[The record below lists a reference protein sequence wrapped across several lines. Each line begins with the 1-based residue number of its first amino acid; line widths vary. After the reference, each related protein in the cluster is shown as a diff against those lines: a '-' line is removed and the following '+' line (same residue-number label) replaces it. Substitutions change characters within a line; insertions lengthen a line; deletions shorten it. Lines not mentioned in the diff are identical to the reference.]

1 MPAPKHIAVVGFS
14 TASHVYP
21 SLALIRELVARGHR
35 VSYAIGDRLAG
46 LVESTGAELVTH
58 PSTLPPDDA
67 DWPTDVASVMA
78 TRLFLN
84 EAIVVLPRLLER
96 YRHDRPDLVLY
107 DIGGIAGPVLGSR
120 LGVPSVLLTPAN
132 VAWEG
137 LQEEIA
143 AELGALEDAPEV
155 RSYHQACNEWL
166 RENGINQDAW
176 EWAAGIQDVIA
187 LFPRVLQPH
196 ADRVPASVRFIG
208 PCLDPVRLADRSW
221 APPAGDDR
229 RVLLVSLGTL
239 FNGRLDVFRSCL
251 EAFADSGWQVVM
263 AVGKRVNPAD
273 LGPIPPNVEVHPSI
287 PQLAVLASASA
298 FITHAGMASCSEA
311 LWFGV
316 PTIAIPQ
323 AVDQFRNAAMLEAL
337 GVGCQLSAADQLSP
351 AALRGAVES
360 VAGASGLAGRLAEV
374 RAEVRAQGG
383 VAHAVAAVESF
394 LA

>member
-1 MPAPKHIAVVGFS
+1 MPARKHIAVVGFS

-21 SLALIRELVARGHR
+21 SLALIRELVARGYR

-58 PSTLPPDDA
+58 PTTLPPDDA

-84 EAIVVLPRLLER
+84 EAVAVLPRLLER
-96 YRHDRPDLVLY
+96 YCHDLPDLVLY
-107 DIGGIAGPVLGSR
+107 DLGAIAGPVLGTR

-137 LQEEIA
+137 SEEEIA
-143 AELGALEDAPEV
+143 AELQALEDAPEV
-155 RSYHQACNEWL
+155 LSYHHACNEWL
-166 RENGINQDAW
+166 RGNGIDQDAW
-176 EWAAGIQDVIA
+176 EWAADIKDVIA

-196 ADRVPASVRFIG
+196 ADRVPASVQFIG
-208 PCLDPVRLADRSW
+208 PCLDPVRLDDRSW
-221 APPAGDDR
+221 APPAGGGK

-263 AVGKRVNPAD
+263 AVGNRVNPAD
-273 LGPIPPNVEVHPSI
+273 LGPIPSNIEVHPSV
-287 PQLAVLASASA
+287 PQLTVLASASA

-316 PTIAIPQ
+316 PTVAIPQ
-323 AVDQFRNAAMLEAL
+323 AVDQFRNASMLEAL

-351 AALRGAVES
+351 AVLRSAVES
-360 VAGASGLAGRLAEV
+360 VSGASGLAGRLAEV
-374 RAEVRAQGG
+374 RAEVRAHGG